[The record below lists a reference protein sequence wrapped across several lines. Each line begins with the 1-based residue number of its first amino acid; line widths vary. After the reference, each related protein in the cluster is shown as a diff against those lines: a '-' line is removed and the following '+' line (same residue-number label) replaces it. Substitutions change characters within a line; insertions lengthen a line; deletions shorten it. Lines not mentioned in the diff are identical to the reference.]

1 MYDAREAR
9 DCLRGASPKRVSN
22 TLLIREWTI
31 HSDNGTPIV
40 VSEWESHLHGEGG
53 QVIGH
58 LKEGGT
64 RDA

>member
-9 DCLRGASPKRVSN
+9 DCLRDASPKRMSK
-22 TLLIREWTI
+22 TPLIREWFI
-31 HSDNGTPIV
+31 HSDNGVSVV
-40 VSEWESHLHGEGG
+40 VSEWESHLRGEGR
-53 QVIGH
+53 QAIGY